1 MYTLILRTVHVQVN
15 GSPIGLPLSQKTCTC
30 RTCVHISHMYIHVH
44 VHVHSLGWGGERT
57 LPYWYVHT
65 ALQTG
70 MKTTSCNMYNYCSLR
85 ISSSIHNCTVDIL
98 IHYSTKAVHF
108 TYARKRSFPL
118 SNSHVRTCTCTGFPT
133 GTVRVHIHRAH
144 APGLGSP
151 LKAST
156 QGLEF
161 SGYAV
166 IRKGASSRGGQS
178 FRSRATSLSSKVF

>member
-1 MYTLILRTVHVQVN
+1 MGSVHYHTGMY
-15 GSPIGLPLSQKTCTC
+15 
-30 RTCVHISHMYIHVH
+30 
-44 VHVHSLGWGGERT
+44 
-57 LPYWYVHT
+57 T

-70 MKTTSCNMYNYCSLR
+70 MKTTSCNMYSYCSLR